1 MCEYCLAHC
10 IDVFSVV
17 SRTSNALYYGNIHDS
32 ISTFS
37 NDLRSLNAEL
47 NSRIDALQTSSS
59 AASLPPRAASQHY
72 HTAAADRQPG
82 AGPSTTSVRP
92 TSSTSHNEFARS
104 ASCPQPSGHA
114 TASPETQARPINKFW
129 LVPQAVPDYFAG
141 RDHDLE
147 KMKTALLDGAQARP
161 GPRRFLLYGLGG
173 AGKTTLAVKF
183 AYLHR
188 E

>member
-1 MCEYCLAHC
+1 M
-10 IDVFSVV
+10 
-17 SRTSNALYYGNIHDS
+17 SRTSNALYYGNIHNS

-37 NDLRSLNAEL
+37 NDLRSLKAEL

-104 ASCPQPSGHA
+104 ASCPQPSHQA
-114 TASPETQARPINKFW
+114 TASAEGQARPANKFW
-129 LVPQAVPDYFAG
+129 LVPHAVTHHFAG
-141 RDHDLE
+141 RDHDLR
-147 KMKTALLDGAQARP
+147 KMKTALLDGTQGRS
-161 GPRRFLLYGLGG
+161 GQRRFLLYGLGG
-173 AGKTTLAVKF
+173 AGKTTLAIKF
-183 AYLHR
+183 AHLYR